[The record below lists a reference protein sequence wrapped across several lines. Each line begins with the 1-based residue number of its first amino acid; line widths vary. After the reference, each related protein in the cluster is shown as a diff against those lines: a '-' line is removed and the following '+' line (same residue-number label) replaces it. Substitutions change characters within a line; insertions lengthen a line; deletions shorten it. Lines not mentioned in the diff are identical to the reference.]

1 MSARVSGGA
10 ARGAR
15 RGARVGVVS
24 VGALALVL
32 GAACG
37 KKVPNG
43 QIAAADRGRAQSG
56 PGAAFDDR
64 SRCEYRGREDRE
76 TSETAGPGALLPNVR
91 RVYQVVGQGD
101 ERRKVMVCREID
113 TNLDGVK
120 DVVRTF
126 NDKGESLREEADS
139 NYDGRI
145 DTWITFSSGR
155 MSQVALDLD
164 HDGRPEEWKYYV
176 GGQLSRIQRDTN
188 RDTKPDVWEFYVRGQ
203 LERMG
208 VDVDQ
213 DGHVDRWDHDEVT
226 RRTQDLAERAAEA
239 SAGAARATSSA
250 SPAGSSP
257 PPADAPARPGTPPAS
272 SARTKLEPTG
282 LATALRLAGALAPVG
297 VFEANDVIELGGR
310 DLENVNVAEGHHA
323 VHGAG
328 GAMKGLAGAEF
339 EHAQAGPLADLELHA
354 AALHEEGLVFLAV
367 VLARELL
374 ALGDVQELADVSLG
388 MGPDELVAPRLVD
401 AAHGGLG

>member
-1 MSARVSGGA
+1 MSARVSGG
-10 ARGAR
+10 GVAR
-15 RGARVGVVS
+15 RGARAGVVS

-43 QIAAADRGRAQSG
+43 QVAAADRGRAQSG

-64 SRCEYRGREDRE
+64 SRCEYRSREDRE

-101 ERRKVMVCREID
+101 DRRKVMVCREID

-213 DGHVDRWDHDEVT
+213 DGHVDRWDHDEVI

-257 PPADAPARPGTPPAS
+257 PPAGSPARPGAPPAG
-272 SARTKLEPTG
+272 SARTKK
-282 LATALRLAGALAPVG
+282 
-297 VFEANDVIELGGR
+297 LGR
-310 DLENVNVAEGHHA
+310 R
-323 VHGAG
+323 
-328 GAMKGLAGAEF
+328 
-339 EHAQAGPLADLELHA
+339 PADPPY
-354 AALHEEGLVFLAV
+354 GSLVPS
-367 VLARELL
+367 R
-374 ALGDVQELADVSLG
+374 
-388 MGPDELVAPRLVD
+388 P
-401 AAHGGLG
+401 